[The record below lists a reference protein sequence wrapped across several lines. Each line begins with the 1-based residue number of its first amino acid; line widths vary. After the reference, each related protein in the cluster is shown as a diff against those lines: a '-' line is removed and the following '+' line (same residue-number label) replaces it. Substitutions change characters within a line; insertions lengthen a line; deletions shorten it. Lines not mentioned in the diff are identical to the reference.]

1 MKRISKHLLKQI
13 PLAKTGF
20 FIGLFVIHKKTNTS
34 HFCNEKKNEEYSP
47 ISACRLDSRCLN
59 GEVYFKK
66 INNN

>member
-1 MKRISKHLLKQI
+1 MKRISEHLLKQ
-13 PLAKTGF
+13 LVKTGY
-20 FIGLFVIHKKTNTS
+20 FIGRRFVIHKKTYTS